1 MLLPNARRYGLIGT
15 VATYFPG
22 GMLMYALARTVRR
35 LSVST
40 HTQEKRRRIAV
51 YPGSF
56 DPLTNGH
63 LDIARRAAKL
73 FDTLIVAVYA
83 FPDKNLLFS
92 VEERIALWQEVLAV
106 EELTNVRVEH
116 FAELLVQY
124 VSSVGGQAIVK
135 GLRSPND
142 FEAEFQ
148 QGLMNRKLAPEIET
162 ICLLTNL
169 EHLFVSSSLLKEVAR
184 LEGNVNDMLPAA
196 VVRALQR
203 KLGA

>member
-1 MLLPNARRYGLIGT
+1 MIRERK
-15 VATYFPG
+15 PG
-22 GMLMYALARTVRR
+22 
-35 LSVST
+35 
-40 HTQEKRRRIAV
+40 QIAV

-63 LDIARRAAKL
+63 LDIARRAARL

-83 FPDKNLLFS
+83 FPDKNLLFT
-92 VEERIALWQEVLAV
+92 VEERMQLWHEVIASENLP
-106 EELTNVRVEH
+106 NVQVGH
-116 FAELLVQY
+116 FTQLLVEY
-124 VSSVGGQAIVK
+124 VREVGGQVIIK

-169 EHLFVSSSLLKEVAR
+169 QNLFVSSSRLKEVAR
-184 LEGNVNDMLPAA
+184 LGGDVKDFLPPP
-196 VVRALQR
+196 VLRALQA
-203 KLGA
+203 KFGT